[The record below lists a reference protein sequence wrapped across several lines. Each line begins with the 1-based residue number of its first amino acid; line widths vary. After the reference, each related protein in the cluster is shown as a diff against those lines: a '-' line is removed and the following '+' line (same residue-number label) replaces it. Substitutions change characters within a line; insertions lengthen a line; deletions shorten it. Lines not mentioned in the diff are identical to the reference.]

1 MNYTEYKVIDDNM
14 VKNITIGI
22 SDELA
27 KKMEEFNEVNWSA
40 VARAC
45 IEKYITQRHS
55 DYFEKAIAEVQS
67 KKDIEFKKGFD
78 FFLHR
83 IERIDFNDLEYI
95 ADFKPTDPDDIEC
108 FDAYLIRLANEIEPF
123 LDELKIKINS
133 QFLYGMQSSA
143 REIIKRSR

>member
-1 MNYTEYKVIDDNM
+1 MT
-14 VKNITIGI
+14 KNITIGI

-45 IEKYITQRHS
+45 IEKYISQRHS

-78 FFLHR
+78 FFLDR
-83 IERIDFNDLEYI
+83 IEKIDFNDLEYI
-95 ADFKPTDPDDIEC
+95 AGFEPTDPDDVEC
-108 FDAYLIRLANEIEPF
+108 FDAYLRRLADEIEPF
-123 LDELKIKINS
+123 LYELKIKINS
-133 QFLYGMQSSA
+133 QFLYGMESSA
-143 REIIKRSR
+143 KEIVKRAR